1 MMAAT
6 LLNNLNRQPQRISMS
21 PQDHNKTLTI
31 IYSLLGGF
39 FTLPLIASPWIIAK
53 SIDSFPSPRRGEQ
66 ILIAVAAI
74 CFVLPQ
80 ALLFLST
87 AVMLYRKRRLGRKLG
102 LVSAVVVLPF
112 WPPLAIYTWW
122 FLHSEGGKRM
132 YGVSHPQGMVGGQS
146 SG

>member
-1 MMAAT
+1 
-6 LLNNLNRQPQRISMS
+6 MS

-31 IYSLLGGF
+31 IYSILGGF
-39 FTLPLIASPWIIAK
+39 FTLPLIASPWIIVK

-87 AVMLYRKRRLGRKLG
+87 AMMLYKKRRLGRTLG
-102 LVSAVVVLPF
+102 LISAVLVLPF
-112 WPPLAIYTWW
+112 WLPLTIYTWW

-132 YGVSHPQGMVGGQS
+132 YGVSHLQDTTAGPS
-146 SG
+146 SS